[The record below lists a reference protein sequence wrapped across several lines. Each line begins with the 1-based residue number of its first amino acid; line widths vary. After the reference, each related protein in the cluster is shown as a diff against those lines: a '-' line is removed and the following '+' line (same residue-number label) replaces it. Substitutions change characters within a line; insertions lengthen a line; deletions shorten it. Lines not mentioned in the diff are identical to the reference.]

1 MLSVMTTYLRKLY
14 DLMQQEELSDSI
26 VITVSFIAI
35 GPFFVDSASGI
46 SNNFFGNNVDSL
58 KLVALGLLRLV
69 RTYFPRIF
77 INFFKKNFIY
87 N

>member
-1 MLSVMTTYLRKLY
+1 MLPVITTYLKKLY

-35 GPFFVDSASGI
+35 GPFFVDSAGGG
-46 SNNFFGNNVDSL
+46 SNNVFGNNVEST

-69 RTYFPRIF
+69 NYHLILLSQ
-77 INFFKKNFIY
+77 NFTLKILKT
-87 N
+87 